1 MRLSAQPLARRAHV
15 AVATFVTVLVAAAA
29 FVGPTSSATAAEPR
43 ESSLQLVAAS
53 STSKTVPNVVG
64 KTAADAKTALK
75 KAGLSYSYSAPK
87 GSFVVLAKNWTVT
100 KQSAKAGSKVKSG
113 TKVKLT
119 VVKTSSLKASS
130 PSAAPAPAAPALTV
144 AQQQAL
150 VAAKG
155 YLRSGM
161 GFSYQGLIDQLT
173 SPYGNGFAAPDA
185 TAAVD
190 SLNTDW
196 NAQAVVAAKGYMSS
210 GQGFSHQSLVEQLT
224 SPYGNKFTPEQAEYA
239 ATQVGL

>member
-1 MRLSAQPLARRAHV
+1 MRHSAQPLVRPAFV
-15 AVATFVTVLVAAAA
+15 AVAALIAVLVAAAG
-29 FVGPTSSATAAEPR
+29 FVGPASSATAAGLHG
-43 ESSLQLVAAS
+43 SSVQLVTAS
-53 STSKTVPNVVG
+53 SKSKAVPNVVG
-64 KTAADAKTALK
+64 KTASAAKAALK
-75 KAGLSYSYSAPK
+75 KGGLGYSYSPPK
-87 GSFVVLAKNWTVT
+87 GSVVVLAKNWTVT
-100 KQSAKAGSKVKSG
+100 KQSPKAGSKVKSG

-119 VVKTSSLKASS
+119 VVKSSSLKTSS
-130 PSAAPAPAAPALTV
+130 PSAAPRAAGPALSV

-173 SPYGNGFAAPDA
+173 SAYGNGFAVPDA

-190 SLNTDW
+190 SLNADW
-196 NAQAVVAAKGYMSS
+196 NAQAVIAAKGYLSS

-224 SPYGNKFTPEQAEYA
+224 SAYGNKFTPEQAEYA
-239 ATQVGL
+239 ASQVGL